1 MTLIAMHDLWISADL
16 TENNLGNIEPG
27 DKVAIVL
34 DILPGECSR
43 AACAASAAASPQPAT
58 TAGHLASGAKQSRL
72 AAPSTQRIP
81 VAIEFDPAELPR
93 LRVARIG
100 GQAEVLVYTDDNPI
114 MNTLG
119 ALYIRVMS
127 WLSYL
132 Y

>member
-34 DILPGECSR
+34 DILPGEVLKGRVRSIGGGVAGSQPPPPGTCLR
-43 AACAASAAASPQPAT
+43 CKTVATGCARRNA
-58 TAGHLASGAKQSRL
+58 
-72 AAPSTQRIP
+72 P

-119 ALYIRVMS
+119 ALYIRFMS